1 MNFPAEQF
9 RRLLELERVQNVN
22 RYRDK
27 NVVKPL
33 LKKYVSAINGKNAAV
48 VGTERPW
55 AEAMLLN
62 LGARHVTTIEYRK
75 LMIADNRVTTVTP
88 YQMAERFSRGRAEWF
103 DVVFTYSSLEH
114 SGLGRYGDPL
124 TPFGDLEATAQL
136 WCMVRPG
143 GLLILAVPESGNRR
157 SCSLMWNGCRIYGT
171 IRLQHLTA
179 NWRVLDAQNAGDSWR
194 HGVYVL
200 QKILG

>member
-1 MNFPAEQF
+1 MNFTAERF
-9 RRLLELERVQNVN
+9 RRLLEQDRVKNIN
-22 RYRDK
+22 SYRDK

-33 LKKYVSAINGKNAAV
+33 LNKYVSAINGKNAAV
-48 VGTERPW
+48 VGTQTPW

-88 YQMAERFSRGRAEWF
+88 YQMAERFYSGRAEWF

-143 GLLILAVPESGNRR
+143 GLLIVAVHESRNRR
-157 SCSLMWNGCRIYGT
+157 SCSVMWNGARIYGT
-171 IRLQHLTA
+171 ERLQHLTA
-179 NWRVLDAQNAGDSWR
+179 NWRVLDAQNAGDYWR

-200 QKILG
+200 QKILN